1 MIRRLRRRH
10 FRIALILAVVV
21 PLLIVAAVRARHPVP
36 RSVFPAPLALP

>member
-21 PLLIVAAVRARHPVP
+21 PLLILAAVRARHPAP

>member
-10 FRIALILAVVV
+10 FRIVLVLAVVV
-21 PLLIVAAVRARHPVP
+21 PLLIVAAVRARHAVP